1 MKLNF
6 SQQTACVKNNFIG
19 EPGWLI
25 SDITEIT
32 DCFND
37 ERFPLIMESEKA
49 FDFLDHN
56 ILGSLLK
63 KDFLAKISSPE

>member
-1 MKLNF
+1 MKLNS
-6 SQQTACVKNNFIG
+6 SQQTACIKNNFIG

-37 ERFPLIMESEKA
+37 EGFPVIMESEKA
-49 FDFLDHN
+49 FDSLDHN

-63 KDFLAKISSPE
+63 KDFLAKISSPG

>member
-37 ERFPLIMESEKA
+37 ERFPLIIESEKA

>member
-1 MKLNF
+1 MKLNS

>member
-1 MKLNF
+1 MKLNS

-37 ERFPLIMESEKA
+37 ERFPLIIESEKA

>member
-1 MKLNF
+1 MKLNS

-37 ERFPLIMESEKA
+37 ERFPLIIESEKA

-63 KDFLAKISSPE
+63 KDFLAKISSPG